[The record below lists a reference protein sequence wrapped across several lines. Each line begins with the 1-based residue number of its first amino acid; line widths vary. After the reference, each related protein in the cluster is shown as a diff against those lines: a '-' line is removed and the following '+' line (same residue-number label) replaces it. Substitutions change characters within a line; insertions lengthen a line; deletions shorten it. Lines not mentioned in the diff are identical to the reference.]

1 MTNKKHKTVAE
12 SLEEG
17 FREVGKITA
26 PKKELLDGTLGNEIL
41 NDVLGLPNKKRK
53 K

>member
-1 MTNKKHKTVAE
+1 MNKKHKTVAE

-26 PKKELLDGTLGNEIL
+26 PKKELLDGSLGQSIL
-41 NDVLGLPNKKRK
+41 DDCLGIERK
-53 K
+53 KKKK